1 MAGEQYIDDGRTD
14 GTIIGRSSSSKLG
27 FYGLAT
33 PIARGATVATGTD
46 ATTTQAAVNSVIARL
61 QALNLIA

>member
-1 MAGEQYIDDGRTD
+1 MAGKQISDGSPD
-14 GTIIGRSSSSKLG
+14 GQIIGQSTTDKLS

>member
-1 MAGEQYIDDGRTD
+1 MAGTQLSNGNVDGQILGQSTTD
-14 GTIIGRSSSSKLG
+14 KIS